1 MKPNVI
7 FDMDGVIVNSEPVI
21 MKAAKD
27 ALNSY
32 GIPAEYSDF
41 EPYIGAGEEKFII
54 SLCEKYGKPELID
67 EIILKMFENF
77 EADIDK
83 MKVFPAAKPLIEKL
97 VSLGHTLALVSSAAR
112 RKLSVSLKEAGID
125 EKNFKV
131 VLSGSDVK
139 EKKPSPEP
147 YLSGAERLG
156 VSPSDCVVIEDAI
169 SGVKS
174 AKAAGMEC
182 IAVTTSFKADALIDA
197 GADRVVSDLTE
208 ILEELQPRSAVLHN
222 GNILD

>member
-32 GIPAEYSDF
+32 GISAEYSDF

-54 SLCEKYGKPELID
+54 SLCEKHGNPELID

-97 VSLGHTLALVSSAAR
+97 VSSGHTLALVSSAAR

-156 VSPSDCVVIEDAI
+156 VSPSDCVVIEDAV

-182 IAVTTSFKADALIDA
+182 IAVTTSFKADALIEA
-197 GADRVVSDLTE
+197 GADRVVGDLAE
-208 ILEELQPRSAVLHN
+208 ILEEL
-222 GNILD
+222 

>member
-1 MKPNVI
+1 MRPNVI

-54 SLCEKYGKPELID
+54 SLCEKHGNPELID

-97 VSLGHTLALVSSAAR
+97 VSLGHTLALVSSAGGESCRSRSR
-112 RKLSVSLKEAGID
+112 RPG
-125 EKNFKV
+125 
-131 VLSGSDVK
+131 
-139 EKKPSPEP
+139 
-147 YLSGAERLG
+147 
-156 VSPSDCVVIEDAI
+156 
-169 SGVKS
+169 
-174 AKAAGMEC
+174 
-182 IAVTTSFKADALIDA
+182 
-197 GADRVVSDLTE
+197 
-208 ILEELQPRSAVLHN
+208 
-222 GNILD
+222 